1 MPEHRP
7 IPGQGRPVSLLHH
20 LAVVLSLPQQARL
33 ASGVNARRQRQ
44 RLALTQRL
52 LDPLPQGLRASG
64 DGERFWRLLRWG
76 GAGMVLAWLLQ
87 R

>member
-1 MPEHRP
+1 MHNRP
-7 IPGQGRPVSLLHH
+7 GRQRGHVHVLHH
-20 LAVVLSLPQQARL
+20 LQVLLSLPAVARGS
-33 ASGVNARRQRQ
+33 SGAAGRRRRQ
-44 RLALTQRL
+44 RLAIAQRL
-52 LDPLPQGLRASG
+52 LDPLPEGLVIRG